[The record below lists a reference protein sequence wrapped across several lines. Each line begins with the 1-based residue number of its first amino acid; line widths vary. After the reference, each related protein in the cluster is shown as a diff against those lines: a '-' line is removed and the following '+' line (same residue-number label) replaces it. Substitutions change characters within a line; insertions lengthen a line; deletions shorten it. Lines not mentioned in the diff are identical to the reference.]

1 MIDPPTSAGGRDAV
15 LLRAREGL
23 WRSVRSRDEHAAAAA
38 VFAALDDG
46 AGAEDVLLEV
56 IAPVQHKV
64 GTEWAA
70 DRLTVAQEHAATAI
84 QDRIITAM
92 ADRVPVTRP
101 RGGRGTVAV
110 ACVDGD
116 WHVLPT
122 RILAE
127 VLRHRGYPV
136 DFLGAQ
142 VPTSRLIAHLHRTA
156 PAALALSS
164 SLPTHLPG
172 AHTAISAAQAAGV
185 PVLAG
190 GAAFGADGRYARL
203 LGADGWAPDARGATA
218 VLDGGLPR
226 PHAGA
231 VRQTVEDLPHLADQE
246 YTLVSRSRRQLVRNT
261 MAGLEERVPAM
272 RTYTAAQREHTAE
285 DVLHVVD
292 FLATALYTDDA
303 LLFTGFLHWTGDVL
317 RARGVPVRVLV
328 PCLELLQDDL
338 KDLPRAR
345 GFLAL
350 GLAGALDGPVA
361 RNGSP
366 ADG

>member
-23 WRSVRSRDEHAAAAA
+23 WRAVRSRDEHAAAAA

-218 VLDGGLPR
+218 VLDGGAGRRASPPARRCRPADRGGSAAPR
-226 PHAGA
+226 RPGVHAGLPE
-231 VRQTVEDLPHLADQE
+231 QTA
-246 YTLVSRSRRQLVRNT
+246 TG
-261 MAGLEERVPAM
+261 A
-272 RTYTAAQREHTAE
+272 EH
-285 DVLHVVD
+285 H
-292 FLATALYTDDA
+292 
-303 LLFTGFLHWTGDVL
+303 G
-317 RARGVPVRVLV
+317 RARGTG
-328 PCLELLQDDL
+328 
-338 KDLPRAR
+338 AR
-345 GFLAL
+345 DAHVHRGP
-350 GLAGALDGPVA
+350 AGAHRRGRAPRRGLPGHGPVH
-361 RNGSP
+361 R
-366 ADG
+366 